1 MSKLLF
7 DRPYVYG
14 RGEKYVAV
22 EDSFITYIGSERP
35 DKPFDRV
42 ISGKNRLML
51 PGLYNLHTHAAMT
64 LFRGYGEELPLS
76 RWLNER
82 IFPAEDLL
90 TPERVYAASK
100 LACAEMIKNG
110 IVSFSD
116 MYFFCD
122 ETAKA
127 VLESGMKANISRS
140 IVSFDPDADPASDG
154 RVKEALKLYDEYN
167 GEGNDRLRVDLS
179 LHAEYTNT
187 ERMCRYLAGEAKNRD
202 AVIQIHL
209 SETEDEHK
217 ACIGRHNMTPAE
229 FMQFC
234 GVFES
239 PTVAAHCVF
248 VSDGDIEILKN
259 SGVTVAHNPISNL
272 KLGSGTAPLNKFLNC
287 GVNVAL
293 GTDGAASNNTLDI
306 MKEMYVAAILHKGIE
321 RRADIISAKSVIKMA
336 TENGAAAQRRDGC
349 GVISEGKKADLI
361 LIDTDTINNIP
372 SFDPAYTAVYSANSS
387 DVLLTVCDGEILYE
401 NGEFA
406 KIDIE
411 RIKSDM
417 KKISENY
424 FK

>member
-14 RGEKYVAV
+14 YGEKYVAV
-22 EDSFITYIGSERP
+22 EDDLITYIGSERP

-42 ISGKNRLML
+42 ISGKNCLML

-76 RWLNER
+76 RWLNAR
-82 IFPAEDLL
+82 IFPAEELL
-90 TPERVYAASK
+90 PPERVYAASRF
-100 LACAEMIKNG
+100 ACAEMIKNG

-116 MYFFCD
+116 MYFFCE

-140 IVSFDPDADPASDG
+140 VVSFDPDADPSKDD
-154 RVKEALKLYDEYN
+154 RLKEALKLYDEYN
-167 GEGNDRLRVDLS
+167 GKGSGRLRVDLS

-202 AVIQIHL
+202 AVMQIHL
-209 SETEDEHK
+209 SETEDEHQ
-217 ACIGRHNMTPAE
+217 ACIERHNMTPAE

-259 SGVTVAHNPISNL
+259 TGVTVAHNPVSIL
-272 KLGSGTAPLNKFLNC
+272 LLCSGIAPLN
-287 GVNVAL
+287 
-293 GTDGAASNNTLDI
+293 
-306 MKEMYVAAILHKGIE
+306 
-321 RRADIISAKSVIKMA
+321 
-336 TENGAAAQRRDGC
+336 
-349 GVISEGKKADLI
+349 
-361 LIDTDTINNIP
+361 
-372 SFDPAYTAVYSANSS
+372 
-387 DVLLTVCDGEILYE
+387 
-401 NGEFA
+401 
-406 KIDIE
+406 
-411 RIKSDM
+411 
-417 KKISENY
+417 
-424 FK
+424 

>member
-14 RGEKYVAV
+14 YGEKYVAV
-22 EDSFITYIGSERP
+22 EDDLITYIGSERP

-42 ISGKNRLML
+42 ISGKNCLML

-82 IFPAEDLL
+82 IFPAEELL
-90 TPERVYAASK
+90 TPERVYAASRF
-100 LACAEMIKNG
+100 ACAEMIKNG

-116 MYFFCD
+116 MYFFCE

-140 IVSFDPDADPASDG
+140 VVSFDPDADPSKDD
-154 RVKEALKLYDEYN
+154 RLKEALKLYDEYN
-167 GEGNDRLRVDLS
+167 GKGSGRLRVDLS

-202 AVIQIHL
+202 AVMQIHL
-209 SETEDEHK
+209 SETEDEHQ
-217 ACIGRHNMTPAE
+217 ACIERHNMTPAE

-259 SGVTVAHNPISNL
+259 TGVTVAHNPVSNL
-272 KLGSGTAPLNKFLNC
+272 KLGSGIAPLNKFLKF

-306 MKEMYVAAILHKGIE
+306 MKEMYVAAILHKGAE
-321 RRADIISAKSVIKMA
+321 RRADIISAESVIKMA
-336 TENGAAAQRRDGC
+336 TENGASAQRRDGC
-349 GVISEGKKADLI
+349 GVISEGNKADLI
-361 LIDTDTINNIP
+361 LIDTDTVNNIP

-387 DVLLTVCDGEILYE
+387 DVRLTVCDGEILYE
-401 NGEFA
+401 NGEFT

-411 RIKSDM
+411 RIKADM